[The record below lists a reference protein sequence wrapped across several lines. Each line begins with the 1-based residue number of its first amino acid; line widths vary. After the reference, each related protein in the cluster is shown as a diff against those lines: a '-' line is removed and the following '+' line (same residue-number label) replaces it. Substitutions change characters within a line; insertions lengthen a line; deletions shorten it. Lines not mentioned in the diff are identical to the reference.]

1 MDLYE
6 TVHESFV
13 LSLIVCSSSISLAS
27 VVLVMVWL
35 FIRNKNEYYK
45 DGVKVEGYEDSL

>member
-1 MDLYE
+1 MELYE
-6 TVHESFV
+6 TIHESFA

-27 VVLVMVWL
+27 VVLIMVWL

-45 DGVKVEGYEDSL
+45 DDVKVEGFEDSL